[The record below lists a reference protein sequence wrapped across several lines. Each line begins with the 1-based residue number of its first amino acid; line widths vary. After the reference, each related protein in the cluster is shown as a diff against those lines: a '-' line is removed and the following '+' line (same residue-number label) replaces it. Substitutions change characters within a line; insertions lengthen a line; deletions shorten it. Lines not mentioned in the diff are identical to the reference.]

1 MLQKL
6 RIKFVAVIMLV
17 STVLLCCCLSLIYHY
32 TALNMEAEQIKM
44 MQSVNDGVGPGGFSP
59 DAFRPNDR
67 LHYFVLAPTPNGSLV
82 ITANNGFDL
91 SNEALLV
98 KLYQTAA
105 TSDAQSGIIEEYSLR
120 WYRQFSPIVDSYVF
134 ADISED
140 LAALHTLRISC
151 ITIGGVAVIA
161 LLLASLL
168 LTKLMLRP
176 VEQAWEQQKQFVADA
191 SHELKTPLTVIMTNT
206 ELLSSPDYG
215 AEEKVHLVENTA
227 EMAKRMRFLVEGM
240 LDLARVD
247 NGVVHSAMESVDYS
261 ALVEQSILPFEPL
274 FFESGHMLHTDI
286 ASDIPLKGSPT
297 HLAQV
302 TDILLDNAMKY
313 ATADTDVLVTLRTQG
328 RHAILCVDSM
338 GPSIPEDDLTNIF
351 RRFYTIDKARTGG
364 SYGLGLSIAQG
375 IVEEHKGKIWA
386 ESTGGHN
393 RFYVKLP
400 L

>member
-32 TALNMEAEQIKM
+32 TASNIEEEQIQM
-44 MQSVNDGVGPGGFSP
+44 MQSVNDSVGPGGFSP

-67 LHYFVLAPTPNGSLV
+67 LHYFVLTQAPNGNLLV
-82 ITANNGFDL
+82 TANNSFDL
-91 SNEALLV
+91 SNEQLLIEM
-98 KLYQTAA
+98 YRIAASEDEQT
-105 TSDAQSGIIEEYSLR
+105 GVIEEYSLR
-120 WYRQFSPIVDSYVF
+120 WLRRFSPIGESYVF
-134 ADISED
+134 ADISEG
-140 LAALHTLRISC
+140 LAALRTLRISC
-151 ITIGGVAVIA
+151 ITIGGVALIA
-161 LLLASLL
+161 LLVISML

-176 VEQAWEQQKQFVADA
+176 VELAWQQQKQFVADA

-206 ELLSSPDYG
+206 ELLASPDYG
-215 AEEKVHLVENTA
+215 AQEKMHLVQNTA
-227 EMAKRMRFLVEGM
+227 EMAKRMRFLVEGL

-247 NGVVHSAMESVDYS
+247 NGIVQSAMEAVDYS
-261 ALVEQSILPFEPL
+261 ALIEQSILPFEPL
-274 FFESGHMLHTDI
+274 FFEAGHMLNADI
-286 ASDIPLKGSPT
+286 APSITLKGSPT

-313 ATADTDVLVTLRTQG
+313 SAPDTDVAVTLRSQG
-328 RHAILCVDSM
+328 RHVVLCVDSM
-338 GPSIPEDDLTNIF
+338 GSPLSTEDLTNIF
-351 RRFYTIDKARTGG
+351 RRFYTVDKARTGG

-386 ESTGGHN
+386 ESSGGHN